1 MHAGRQDGEAKYI
14 WLDWLKYEQ
23 NRGNRVSYV
32 YLCVFVNSL
41 KKKKKKKK
49 RKTLAKQPNKPS
61 ISVHLEPCSK
71 CRNRET
77 WVRSQGQGCEGL
89 RPYTSY

>member
-41 KKKKKKKK
+41 KKKKKEKKK
-49 RKTLAKQPNKPS
+49 NTSKTTKQTQYICAS
-61 ISVHLEPCSK
+61 GTVQQVQE
-71 CRNRET
+71 
-77 WVRSQGQGCEGL
+77 
-89 RPYTSY
+89 